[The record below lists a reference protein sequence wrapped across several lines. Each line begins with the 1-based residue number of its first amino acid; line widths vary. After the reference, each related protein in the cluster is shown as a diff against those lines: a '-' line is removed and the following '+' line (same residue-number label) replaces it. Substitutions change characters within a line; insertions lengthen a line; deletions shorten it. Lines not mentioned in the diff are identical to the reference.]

1 MEQGLTQKRLSLAND
16 LSIIERN
23 KLLLEEEV
31 KKKKSEDNQKYADQW
46 KKEELDL
53 MNRRLKEIESSY
65 KISMKNEQ
73 DRFEYLKD
81 AIEKDD
87 YYRISTLRFAKDKEI
102 IESQMNL
109 LRTQLILMDE
119 RKKVLDEVQK
129 KKVCI

>member
-73 DRFEYLKD
+73 DRFDYLKD